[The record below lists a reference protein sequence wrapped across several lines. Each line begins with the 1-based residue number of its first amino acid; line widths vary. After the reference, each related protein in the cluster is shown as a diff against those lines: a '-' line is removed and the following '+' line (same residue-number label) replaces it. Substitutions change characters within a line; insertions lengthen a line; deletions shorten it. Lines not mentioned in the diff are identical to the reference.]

1 MNPDYFRGNSNPMQ
15 NQMPET
21 LADFIL
27 LLTAAKE
34 KYGNLKVRYVPDS
47 NYINNS
53 DEYLEFDDFVIA
65 GGVESLV
72 RSNQSSDNERYF
84 LFVNE

>member
-1 MNPDYFRGNSNPMQ
+1 MQ
-15 NQMPET
+15 NQMPKT

-34 KYGNLKVRYVPDS
+34 KYGNLKVHYVPDS
-47 NYINNS
+47 CCINDR
-53 DEYLEFDDFVIA
+53 DEYCQYGDIVIA

-84 LFVNE
+84 LFVND

>member
-1 MNPDYFRGNSNPMQ
+1 MNPDYIRSNSNTMQ
-15 NQMPET
+15 NQMPKT

-34 KYGNLKVRYVPDS
+34 KYGNLKVRYVSDS
-47 NYINNS
+47 CCTNDS
-53 DEYLEFDDFVIA
+53 DEYSEFEDIVIT

-84 LFVNE
+84 LFVNH

>member
-1 MNPDYFRGNSNPMQ
+1 MQ

-34 KYGNLKVRYVPDS
+34 KYGNLKVRYVFESGNVGD
-47 NYINNS
+47 S
-53 DEYLEFDDFVIA
+53 DEYNEFEDIVIA

-84 LFVNE
+84 LFVR

>member
-1 MNPDYFRGNSNPMQ
+1 MQ
-15 NQMPET
+15 NQMPDN

-27 LLTAAKE
+27 LFTAAKE
-34 KYGNLKVRYVPDS
+34 KYGNLKVRYTPEIGCVGDG
-47 NYINNS
+47 
-53 DEYLEFDDFVIA
+53 DEYYEFEDIVIA

-84 LFVNE
+84 LFVNT

>member
-1 MNPDYFRGNSNPMQ
+1 MQ
-15 NQMPET
+15 NQMPDN

-34 KYGNLKVRYVPDS
+34 KYGNLKVRYAPESCHVGDT
-47 NYINNS
+47 
-53 DEYLEFDDFVIA
+53 DEYYQFSDVVIA

-72 RSNQSSDNERYF
+72 RSDNCSSDNERYF
-84 LFVNE
+84 LFVND

>member
-1 MNPDYFRGNSNPMQ
+1 MQ

-34 KYGNLKVRYVPDS
+34 KYGNLKVRYTTDGGC
-47 NYINNS
+47 IGDS
-53 DEYLEFDDFVIA
+53 DEYCQFEDIVIA

-84 LFVNE
+84 LFVNT

>member
-1 MNPDYFRGNSNPMQ
+1 
-15 NQMPET
+15 MPET

-34 KYGNLKVRYVPDS
+34 KYGNLKVRYVPEDR
-47 NYINNS
+47 YVGDI
-53 DEYLEFDDFVIA
+53 DEYCEFADIVIA

-72 RSNQSSDNERYF
+72 RNNQSSDNERYF
-84 LFVNE
+84 LFVNT

>member
-1 MNPDYFRGNSNPMQ
+1 MQ
-15 NQMPET
+15 NQMPDN

-34 KYGNLKVRYVPDS
+34 KYGNLKVRYAPESSCVGD
-47 NYINNS
+47 S
-53 DEYLEFDDFVIA
+53 DEYTMFSDVVIA

-72 RSNQSSDNERYF
+72 RTNTYSSDNERYF
-84 LFVNE
+84 LFVND

>member
-1 MNPDYFRGNSNPMQ
+1 MQ
-15 NQMPET
+15 NQMPDN

-34 KYGNLKVRYVPDS
+34 KYGNLKVRYVPESVCVGD
-47 NYINNS
+47 S
-53 DEYLEFDDFVIA
+53 DEYREFDDIMIA

-72 RSNQSSDNERYF
+72 RNNQSSDNERYF
-84 LFVNE
+84 LFVTEGSCRLMM

>member
-1 MNPDYFRGNSNPMQ
+1 MQ

-34 KYGNLKVRYVPDS
+34 KYGNLKVRYTPDS
-47 NYINNS
+47 GYGTDS
-53 DEYLEFDDFVIA
+53 DEYYQFADIVIA
-65 GGVESLV
+65 GGAKSLV
-72 RSNQSSDNERYF
+72 RNNQSSDNERYF
-84 LFVNE
+84 LFVND

>member
-1 MNPDYFRGNSNPMQ
+1 MQ
-15 NQMPET
+15 NQMPDT

-34 KYGNLKVRYVPDS
+34 KYGNLKVRFISES
-47 NYINNS
+47 NCVGDS
-53 DEYLEFDDFVIA
+53 DEYFQFEDVVIA

-72 RSNQSSDNERYF
+72 RNNQSSNDERYF
-84 LFVNE
+84 LFVND

>member
-1 MNPDYFRGNSNPMQ
+1 MQ
-15 NQMPET
+15 NQMPDN

-34 KYGNLKVRYVPDS
+34 KYGNLKVRYLPEDGYVGD
-47 NYINNS
+47 S
-53 DEYLEFDDFVIA
+53 DEYYQFADIVIV

-72 RSNQSSDNERYF
+72 CLNKSSDNERYF
-84 LFVNE
+84 LFVNC

>member
-1 MNPDYFRGNSNPMQ
+1 MQ
-15 NQMPET
+15 NQMPKT

-34 KYGNLKVRYVPDS
+34 KYGNLKVRYILDS
-47 NYINNS
+47 DYVNDS
-53 DEYLEFDDFVIA
+53 DEYSEFEDIVIA
-65 GGVESLV
+65 GGAESLV

-84 LFVNE
+84 LFVNR

>member
-1 MNPDYFRGNSNPMQ
+1 MPDN
-15 NQMPET
+15 

-47 NYINNS
+47 NYVNNS
-53 DEYLEFDDFVIA
+53 DEYHEFEDIVIA

-84 LFVNE
+84 LFV

>member
-1 MNPDYFRGNSNPMQ
+1 MQ
-15 NQMPET
+15 NKMPET

-34 KYGNLKVRYVPDS
+34 KYGNLKVRYIPESYNVND
-47 NYINNS
+47 S
-53 DEYLEFDDFVIA
+53 DEYYQFEDIVIA

-84 LFVNE
+84 LFVNT